1 VRKRWFRVAKTV
13 SSIEYRVYSEERGK
27 KRNASRWYLVFS
39 EEKMKYRLQVAR
51 RGKQYRVSGIG
62 YIVKKGE
69 RKEMQVVGI

>member
-1 VRKRWFRVAKTV
+1 MWEGKARKTKLRVAKTV
-13 SSIEYRVYSEERGK
+13 SSIEYRVS
-27 KRNASRWYLVFS
+27 S